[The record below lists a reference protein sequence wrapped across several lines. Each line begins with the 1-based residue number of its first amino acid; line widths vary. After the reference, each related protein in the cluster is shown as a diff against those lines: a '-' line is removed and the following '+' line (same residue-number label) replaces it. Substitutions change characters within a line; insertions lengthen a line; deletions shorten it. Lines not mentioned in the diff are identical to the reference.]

1 MRAPLAMLGGAFI
14 LAAVTMVSCKDSSS
28 PPPPPNYVGNWSGKS
43 GIDSA
48 ITFTVTSEGVTQA
61 HLAFRLTGN
70 CTVTGFTNPTYTTP
84 VVIANGTFS
93 RSTSSAPLTH
103 TLAGS
108 FSSNTAA
115 SGTLSVAYSSGGCSA
130 SMNTNWTAT
139 KQ

>member
-1 MRAPLAMLGGAFI
+1 MRAPLAMLCGALI
-14 LAAVTMVSCKDSSS
+14 LAAVTIVSCKDSSS
-28 PPPPPNYVGNWSGKS
+28 PPPPNYVGNWSGKS
-43 GIDSA
+43 GVDST

-70 CTVTGFTNPTYTTP
+70 CTVTGYTNPTYTTP
-84 VVIANGTFS
+84 VVITNGNFS

-103 TLAGS
+103 TLAGT

-115 SGTLSVAYSSGGCSA
+115 SGTLSVAFSSGGCSA
-130 SMNTNWTAT
+130 AMNTNWTAT